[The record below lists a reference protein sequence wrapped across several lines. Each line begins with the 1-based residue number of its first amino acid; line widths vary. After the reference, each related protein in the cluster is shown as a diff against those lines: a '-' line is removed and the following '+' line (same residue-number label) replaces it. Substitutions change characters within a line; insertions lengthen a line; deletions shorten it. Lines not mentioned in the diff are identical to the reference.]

1 MGTLCENC
9 PLKNIHNETGED
21 CTVAFVRRYGNSCV
35 NYDIAEHVSN
45 EKKEKLQQFE
55 KDIADYQEKKKKSAP
70 KKSKV
75 IKKKINE
82 NGRSSKKDSILVQEV
97 CEGV

>member
-21 CTVAFVRRYGNSCV
+21 CTVAFVRHYGNSCV

-55 KDIADYQEKKKKSAP
+55 KDIADYQEKKKSAP
-70 KKSKV
+70 KKPKTT
-75 IKKKINE
+75 KKNN
-82 NGRSSKKDSILVQEV
+82 NGNRRSRKKDSILVQEV
-97 CEGV
+97 CEAV